1 MTTQPTQL
9 AQRARG
15 VISRALSVELGK
27 LEGKRTNA
35 WLVMSLVICGLSVV
49 VIVRGGVGA
58 SGWFTFAVGSL
69 CVVWFGTVRVLL
81 LRGFWRPFLGL
92 GTMLVETTAPWVLY
106 AGLAVFGDAANAY
119 RDWGP
124 VFLYCGCQAVAV
136 LKLDPRYSIAMAVLS
151 SLQYLAVTH
160 LLVAPLLAAQELP
173 PVTVI
178 SDVVRVGLFC
188 GSGSVIAW
196 VAGAVRDAV
205 GGVVS
210 TVRAT
215 DLFGKYRLERE
226 VAAGG
231 MGAVWAATYCP
242 EGGFERPA
250 AIKLVHPHLAKN
262 AGFVDAF
269 RREAELGARLVHS
282 HIVQTFDFGLVDD
295 RYFLAMEFVDGPT
308 LRDVLVRVAE
318 TKAEMPPVVA
328 GAIARGILAGLGFA
342 HGGARDAAGQL
353 LRVIHRDLAP
363 SNILIA
369 RGGSVKITDFGIAR
383 ALRDQQREETQTVA
397 GHFDHMAPEQANA
410 APLDER
416 TDLFCAGILLWEML
430 TGRPLFKRSNEPATL
445 LAVSFGEIP
454 APSSVNPN
462 LAPWDALLR
471 RALDRD
477 PAQRFQTADDM
488 ADAIGN
494 LDGEAG
500 EEVIARFIGP
510 LLQPAPMTSSRAP
523 RPTSM
528 PPPPAAPTD
537 VTSEWDDSATTAPV
551 LR

>member
-1 MTTQPTQL
+1 VTTQPTQL
-9 AQRARG
+9 AQRARS

-35 WLVMSLVICGLSVV
+35 WLVMSLVICALSLVL
-49 VIVRGGVGA
+49 ILRAGVGA
-58 SGWFTFAVGSL
+58 SGWFTLGVGAI
-69 CVVWFGTVRVLL
+69 CVVWFGAVRVLL
-81 LRGFWRPFLGL
+81 SRGVWSPVMAI
-92 GTMLVETTAPWVLY
+92 GTMIVETTAPWVLY

-124 VFLYCGCQAVAV
+124 VFFYCGCQAIAV
-136 LKLDPRYSIAMAVLS
+136 LKLNPRYPVVMAVLS
-151 SLQYLAVTH
+151 SLQYLVVTH
-160 LLVAPLLAAQELP
+160 LLVAPSLAENGLP
-173 PVTVI
+173 PLTAV
-178 SDVVRVGLFC
+178 SDFVRVGLFC
-188 GSGSVIAW
+188 GSGSVVAW
-196 VAGAVRDAV
+196 VTSAVRDAV
-205 GGVVS
+205 GGVVA
-210 TVRAT
+210 TVRST

-250 AIKLVHPHLAKN
+250 AVKLVHPHLAKN
-262 AGFVDAF
+262 AAFVDAF

-282 HIVQTFDFGLVDD
+282 HIVQTFDFGVVDD

-308 LRDVLVRVAE
+308 LRDVLVRMSE

-342 HGGARDAAGQL
+342 HGGARDAGGQL

-383 ALRDQQREETQTVA
+383 ALRHHQREETQTVA

-416 TDLFCAGILLWEML
+416 TDLFCVGILLWEML
-430 TGRPLFKRSNEPATL
+430 TGRALFKRNNEPATL
-445 LAVSFGEIP
+445 LAVSYGEIP
-454 APSSVNPN
+454 VPSSLNPN

-477 PAQRFQTADDM
+477 PERRFQTADDM
-488 ADAIGN
+488 ADAVGN

-500 EEVIARFIGP
+500 EEVIARFIAP
-510 LLQPAPMTSSRAP
+510 LLQPPMTSSRP
-523 RPTSM
+523 LRPTPL
-528 PPPPAAPTD
+528 PPPQIAPGD
-537 VTSEWDDSATTAPV
+537 PTSEWDDAATSAPV